1 MTQFLIEG
9 PTKLAGKFVVGGS
22 KNAVLPIM
30 AATLLSDQSI
40 TLRNVPDIG
49 DVATMV
55 EILQHL
61 GVSIERHDH
70 TLVID
75 ASRAQSRPIPASFS
89 GRMRA
94 SILLLGPL
102 LGRFGEAILSYP
114 GGDIIGSRP
123 INSHVD
129 TLRGLGYTVE
139 LSDEQIIARGKSQG
153 GDITIEALSVTGTEN
168 ALMAAVLGAAPVKLR
183 LAAAEPHVS
192 ALCTFLAQM
201 GAQIQGAG
209 GHTLEVQPVAHLH
222 GTEYTII
229 PDYLEAGTL
238 AITAA
243 ASRSSLQIEG
253 FWRLHNEALLW
264 ALGKIGV
271 PYTMENND
279 TTLSLHPGTQL
290 APISLRTDI
299 FPGFPSD
306 LQAPL
311 AVLLTQASGTS
322 ELFETVFEGRLH
334 YLKDLARLGA
344 NVFAKDTHTGV
355 IIGPTPL
362 FGREVVSIDIRA
374 GATMVMAALLAEGQT
389 TVDHIEH
396 IDRGYERLDERLNAV
411 GARIRRIENGGPNQL
426 PLEPHDSTPHD

>member
-9 PTKLAGKFVVGGS
+9 PTKLAGKFIVGGS
-22 KNAVLPIM
+22 KNAILPVM
-30 AATLLSDQSI
+30 AACLLSEQPI
-40 TLRNVPDIG
+40 TLHNVPDIG

-55 EILQHL
+55 EILEYL
-61 GVSIERHDH
+61 GVTIERQDH
-70 TLVID
+70 TMKINAV
-75 ASRAQSRPIPASFS
+75 SAQSRPIPASFS

-102 LGRFGEAILSYP
+102 LGRFGEAILAYP

-123 INSHVD
+123 INAHIDS
-129 TLRGLGYTVE
+129 LRGLGCTVE
-139 LSDEQIIARGKSQG
+139 LSDEQIIARNRPKG
-153 GDITIEALSVTGTEN
+153 GDITIEALSVTGTESL
-168 ALMAAVLGAAPVKLR
+168 LMAAVLAERSVKLR
-183 LAAAEPHVS
+183 LAAVEPHVS
-192 ALCTFLAQM
+192 ALCDFLTQM
-201 GAQIQGAG
+201 GAKIHGIG
-209 GHTLEVQPVAHLH
+209 SHTLEVQPVDKLMGA
-222 GTEYTII
+222 GYTII

-243 ASRSSLQIEG
+243 ASRSSLQIKG
-253 FWRLHNEALLW
+253 FWRMHNEALLW

-271 PYTMENND
+271 PYVLENND

-290 APISLRTDI
+290 SPISLRTDI

-396 IDRGYERLDERLNAV
+396 IDRGYERLDERLNAI
-411 GARIRRIENGGPNQL
+411 GARIRRVENAGPSQL
-426 PLEPHDSTPHD
+426 PFEPHDNAPHD